1 MNKGGRKADT
11 SCGGAGNS
19 SSSSLSLWSSSLSSS
34 RLFTLGLRP
43 RQALMWPWL
52 CGTSG
57 QSAFLIAQLVRI
69 YLQLRRSR
77 FDSWVGKI
85 CWKRDRLPTPV
96 FLGFPGGSAAK
107 ESACSVRDSGS
118 IVHSWIRKIPWRRER
133 LPIPVFGPGE
143 FYGFSLNCKCRCF
156 AERHV

>member
-96 FLGFPGGSAAK
+96 FLGFPGGSACK
-107 ESACSVRDSGS
+107 ESAQNSGDLGLFPGLERS
-118 IVHSWIRKIPWRRER
+118 LEEGNSYPLQYSGLENSIDYIVHGVTKSD
-133 LPIPVFGPGE
+133 
-143 FYGFSLNCKCRCF
+143 
-156 AERHV
+156 